1 MKHIGKGIS
10 LVAFAAAFAS
20 MALSAPALAQT
31 VKVGVSLSTTGPAAA
46 LGVPIAN
53 VFELLPREIGGV
65 KLDIIVLDDGG
76 DAGKATTNA
85 RRLITDDKVDVI
97 VGSSTTPPS
106 SAIGN
111 VAFETQTLHL
121 STAPVAIPPDRM
133 KFTFQLPQDVALMAD
148 VIFKHM
154 QNRGVKT
161 LGMIGFSDSWG
172 DLWLNQYKRIAEPMG
187 IKLVAEERYG
197 RADTSVTG
205 QALKI
210 VAARPDAVLVAASGT
225 GAALPNIALRERGY
239 TGQIYQ
245 THGAVSNVLMRIGGK
260 SVEGTILSSGPAAV
274 ADLLPAGA
282 ATKAEGEAYIKLYEA
297 KHGPDSRTQF
307 GGHGYDAFAILKRII
322 PAALKTGAKP
332 GTQEF
337 KIALLNAITTEKDIV
352 ASQGIYNFTEK
363 DHFGLDERGRV
374 LLVVKD
380 GRFALTE

>member
-1 MKHIGKGIS
+1 MKHIGKGVS
-10 LVAFAAAFAS
+10 LAAFAAAFAGLTF
-20 MALSAPALAQT
+20 AAPAVAQT

-53 VFELLPREIGGV
+53 VIELLPREFGGV
-65 KLDIIVLDDGG
+65 KLDIVVLDDGG

-97 VGSSTTPPS
+97 IGSSTTPPA

-121 STAPVAIPPDRM
+121 STAPVAMPPDRM
-133 KFTFQLPQDVALMAD
+133 RFTFVLPQDVALMAD

-154 QNRGVKT
+154 QKKGVKT

-172 DLWLNQYKRIAEPMG
+172 DLWLAQYKKIAEPMG

-225 GAALPNIALRERGY
+225 GAALPTIALRERGY
-239 TGQIYQ
+239 NGQIYQ
-245 THGAVSNVLMRIGGK
+245 THGAVSNVLMKIGGK
-260 SVEGTILSSGPAAV
+260 SVEGTVLSSGPAAV

-282 ATKAEGEAYIKLYEA
+282 ATKGEGEAYIKLYEA
-297 KHGPDSRTQF
+297 KHGAGSRTQF

-322 PAALKTGAKP
+322 PVALKTGAKP
-332 GTQEF
+332 GTPEF
-337 KIALLNAITTEKDIV
+337 KAALRQAIVNEKNIV
-352 ASQGIYNFTEK
+352 ASQGVYSFTEQ
-363 DHFGLDERGRV
+363 DHYGLDERGRV

-380 GRFALTE
+380 GQFALTE

>member
-1 MKHIGKGIS
+1 MKVLWKGIS
-10 LVAFAAAFAS
+10 LAAFAV
-20 MALSAPALAQT
+20 ALALPASAQ
-31 VKVGVSLSTTGPAAA
+31 VKVGVTLSTTGPAAA

-53 VFELLPREIGGV
+53 VIELLPREINGV
-65 KLDIIVLDDGG
+65 KLDVIVLDDGG
-76 DAGKATTNA
+76 DAGRATTNA

-97 VGSSTTPPS
+97 IGSSTTPPA
-106 SAIGN
+106 SAVGN

-121 STAPVAIPPDRM
+121 STAPTAIPAERM
-133 KFTFQLPQDVALMAD
+133 KYTFVLPQDVAIMAD

-154 QNRGVKT
+154 VKNNVKT

-172 DLWLNQYKRIAEPMG
+172 DLWLSQYKKIAEPLG

-205 QALKI
+205 QTLKI
-210 VAARPDAVLVAASGT
+210 AAAKPDVVLVAASGT
-225 GAALPNIALRERGY
+225 AAALPNIALRERGY
-239 TGQIYQ
+239 NGAIYQ
-245 THGAVSNVLMRIGGK
+245 THGAVSNVLMKIGGK
-260 SVEGTILSSGPAAV
+260 SIEGTILSSGPAAAAV

-307 GGHGYDAFAILKRII
+307 GGHGYDAFAVLKRII

-332 GTQEF
+332 GTPEF
-337 KIALLNAITTEKDIV
+337 KAALLQAITSEKDIV
-352 ASQGIYNFTEK
+352 ATQGVYNFTEK
-363 DHFGLDERGRV
+363 DHYGLDERGRV

-380 GRFALTE
+380 GKFALLP

>member
-1 MKHIGKGIS
+1 MKLLGKGIS
-10 LVAFAAAFAS
+10 LAAFAV
-20 MALSAPALAQT
+20 ALALPAVAQT

-53 VFELLPREIGGV
+53 IIELLPREFGGV

-97 VGSSTTPPS
+97 VGSSTTPPA

-121 STAPVAIPPDRM
+121 STAPVAMPPDRM
-133 KFTFQLPQDVALMAD
+133 RFTFVLPQDVALMAD
-148 VIFKHM
+148 VVFKHM
-154 QNRGVKT
+154 QKKGVKT

-172 DLWLNQYKRIAEPMG
+172 DLWVAQYKKIAEPMG
-187 IKLVAEERYG
+187 IKLIAEERYG

-210 VAARPDAVLVAASGT
+210 VSARPDAVLVAASGT

-245 THGAVSNVLMRIGGK
+245 THGAVSNVLMKIGGK

-274 ADLLPAGA
+274 ADLLPASA
-282 ATKAEGEAYIKLYEA
+282 ATKAEGEAYIKLYEG
-297 KHGPDSRTQF
+297 KHGAGSRNQF

-332 GTQEF
+332 GTPEF
-337 KIALLNAITTEKDIV
+337 RAALRQALVSEKNIA
-352 ASQGIYNFTEK
+352 ASHGVYSFTEQ
-363 DHFGLDERGRV
+363 DHYGLDERGRV
-374 LLVVKD
+374 LLIVKD
-380 GRFALTE
+380 GQFALTE